1 VLKSKRNIDLSG
13 HIAEAMVCRLCNDLA
28 EDAIQSR
35 CKHTFDRECIKQYL
49 NTAIEQQARLHS
61 ISQPCTT
68 NILIQ
73 PACPVCHI
81 PISIDLDGPALE
93 QDEEAATRARQGI
106 LGRLDIDTWRSSSK
120 IEALIE
126 ELDTLRRQDATV
138 KSIVF
143 SQFVNF
149 LDLIAFRLQRA
160 GFSVSAICR
169 GEAQGT
175 SELTYSCVDLSA
187 GRKHEPR
194 GS

>member
-1 VLKSKRNIDLSG
+1 MLKSKRNLDISG
-13 HIAEAMVCRLCNDLA
+13 HIDEAMVCRLCNDIA

-49 NTAIEQQARLHS
+49 NTAIEQQVRTALSRAQL
-61 ISQPCTT
+61 TRT
-68 NILIQ
+68 DLAFIQ

-81 PISIDLDGPALE
+81 PISIDLDGAALE
-93 QDEEAATRARQGI
+93 MDEEAASRARQGI
-106 LGRLDIDTWRSSSK
+106 LGRLDIDSWRSSSK

-126 ELDTLRRQDATV
+126 ELDTCRRQDATT

-160 GFSVSAICR
+160 GFLVSCFSCR
-169 GEAQGT
+169 EAW
-175 SELTYSCVDLSA
+175 
-187 GRKHEPR
+187 
-194 GS
+194 